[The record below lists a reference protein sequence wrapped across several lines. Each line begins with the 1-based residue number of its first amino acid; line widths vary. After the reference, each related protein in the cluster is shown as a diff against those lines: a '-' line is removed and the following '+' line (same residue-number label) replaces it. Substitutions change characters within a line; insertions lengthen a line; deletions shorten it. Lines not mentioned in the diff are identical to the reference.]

1 MDNYYFLIIL
11 FALSMT
17 ILGLSKNRNAWDIL
31 FLNSTLAIVALF
43 MVGMLANNVSV
54 WNVVAASLAIVATG
68 EKIMAIFVKDKK

>member
-1 MDNYYFLIIL
+1 MDNYYFLLIL

-54 WNVVAASLAIVATG
+54 WFVVAASLAIVATG
-68 EKIMAIFVKDKK
+68 EKIMAIFLKDKK